1 MAGKKEKIPFSV
13 GLALISVG
21 LALISVKNVNS
32 VLKRDPF
39 IKPWFKPSR
48 GISHSLSA
56 PPAPLRSNRI
66 TDLFP
71 HFRSEIVI
79 LHSAAAPFRTTN
91 S

>member
-1 MAGKKEKIPFSV
+1 MAGKKEKIPF
-13 GLALISVG
+13 SVG

-56 PPAPLRSNRI
+56 PESTGNASN
-66 TDLFP
+66 
-71 HFRSEIVI
+71 SY
-79 LHSAAAPFRTTN
+79 
-91 S
+91 